1 MRQDL
6 AIIRCRRLGSASDS
20 FNREEGEMTRSRMAG
35 VVVAAAVAGAA
46 LTTSG
51 SSARASGPASMAG
64 VPRSCPR
71 VGRYEQYDPRDAL
84 PLPGDGV
91 AEASDATLS
100 YFEHSTSHGQSTRNG
115 LAKGAFIVS
124 AEVPHPLYHAD
135 SPGDPV
141 QRLCGR
147 TIAGRTVIVV
157 IFFPKALPSSS
168 LSYSVV
174 WVSRFPGSKY
184 GVWYRFH

>member
-1 MRQDL
+1 MK
-6 AIIRCRRLGSASDS
+6 
-20 FNREEGEMTRSRMAG
+20 RSRMAI
-35 VVVAAAVAGAA
+35 VVIVAAIAGTALTVTGTAARVAGAA
-46 LTTSG
+46 SIV
-51 SSARASGPASMAG
+51 G
-64 VPRSCPR
+64 VPRSCPHK
-71 VGRYEQYDPRDAL
+71 GRYEQYDPRQAL
-84 PLPGDGV
+84 PLPGNGI
-91 AEASDATLS
+91 AGASDATLN
-100 YFEHSTSHGQSTRNG
+100 YFEHSTSHGQSTTNG

-124 AEVPHPLYHAD
+124 AELPHPLYHAD

-147 TIAGRTVIVV
+147 IIAGRTVIVV

-174 WVSRFPGSKY
+174 WVSLFPGRKY

>member
-1 MRQDL
+1 MK
-6 AIIRCRRLGSASDS
+6 
-20 FNREEGEMTRSRMAG
+20 RSRMAG
-35 VVVAAAVAGAA
+35 AVVAAVVAGAA
-46 LTTSG
+46 LMTSG
-51 SSARASGPASMAG
+51 SSARVARTASIGG

-71 VGRYEQYDPRDAL
+71 VGRYERYDPRDAL
-84 PLPGDGV
+84 PLPGNGV
-91 AEASDATLS
+91 AGASDATLD
-100 YFEHSTSHGQSTRNG
+100 YFEHSASHGQSTRNG

-124 AEVPHPLYHAD
+124 AEIPHPLYHVD
-135 SPGDPV
+135 EPGDPV